1 MRNSNYH
8 WIWIVPLISF
18 IFILLFTGDITY
30 YRLYKENI
38 EGQYYESSYEEV
50 VYFINS
56 ISKDK
61 KVISMN
67 EIESKEYNK
76 FTFNRFIINIEGT
89 NILLNYFD
97 YLKYKRY
104 LNKSTKKLEYR
115 AVKVNSLGGM
125 E

>member
-1 MRNSNYH
+1 MRNSNYY

-18 IFILLFTGDITY
+18 IFILLFTSDITY

-38 EGQYYESSYEEV
+38 EGQYYESTYEEV
-50 VYFINS
+50 VS
-56 ISKDK
+56 IIDSIPKDEK
-61 KVISMN
+61 LISIDK
-67 EIESKEYNK
+67 IESKEHNK
-76 FTFNRFIINIEGT
+76 FIFNRFRIKIEGI

-97 YLKYKRY
+97 YYKYKNY

-115 AVKVNSLGGM
+115 AVKVESLGGI